1 MISENKVCLGH
12 KELGNV
18 NKAWFIADMQRI
30 VPRVQKMKQKTQRR
44 GSNKNLREEP
54 KSLRPCS
61 VRNIK
66 HRTPK

>member
-44 GSNKNLREEP
+44 GSNKKSKRGAKEP
-54 KSLRPCS
+54 STLQCEKY
-61 VRNIK
+61 K
-66 HRTPK
+66 T